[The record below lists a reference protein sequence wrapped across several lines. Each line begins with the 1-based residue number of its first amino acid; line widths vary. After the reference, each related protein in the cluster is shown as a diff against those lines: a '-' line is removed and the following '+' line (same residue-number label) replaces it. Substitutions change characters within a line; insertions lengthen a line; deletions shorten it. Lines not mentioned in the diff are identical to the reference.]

1 MIALKRLLSD
11 LGIRSP
17 GLSNILFL
25 ILATLTSF
33 SALSQGRE
41 SSKNDELPPCCR
53 KPSPA
58 AGFSD
63 KSIYLLES
71 QWTADTGNTVQL
83 GALKGRP
90 QLVAMF
96 FSSCEYA
103 CPILVEEMKQ
113 LHLRLPEAF
122 QKQVDLLLISFDT
135 TRDTPEKLA
144 EYRKK
149 NQLPV
154 KNWSILTG
162 NDDAVLELSA
172 VLGVQYAK
180 LQNGQFS
187 HSNLITLLNAKGEVA
202 AQFSG
207 LDFSDDKWIQT
218 VVEKLSK

>member
-1 MIALKRLLSD
+1 MMKLFRRFVSDPGILSLSLLK
-11 LGIRSP
+11 
-17 GLSNILFL
+17 ILFL
-25 ILATLTSF
+25 ILATLTTF
-33 SALSQGRE
+33 SAQVQEVE
-41 SSKNDELPPCCR
+41 SVKKKELPPCCR

-58 AGFSD
+58 TGFSD
-63 KSIYLLES
+63 RSIYLLES
-71 QWTADTGNTVQL
+71 QWTADTGNRVQL

-96 FSSCEYA
+96 FSTCEYA

-113 LHLRLPEAF
+113 LHRRLPEAL
-122 QKQVDLLLISFDT
+122 QGQVDLLLISFDT
-135 TRDTPEKLA
+135 ERDTPEKLA

-162 NDDAVLELSA
+162 NADAVLELSA

-187 HSNLITLLNAKGEVA
+187 HSNLITLLNANGEVA

-218 VVEKLSK
+218 IVGKIK